1 MEMKKNMNE
10 QPTNDSSLKQALAA
24 AIKRGIRRGILFLIV
39 GVVLGVTCYQL
50 IEGPAPTLTEDNMFD
65 FANPNIR
72 YKYGMW
78 ASGMVAYIGIVLL
91 FVHRGMRKQLQD

>member
-1 MEMKKNMNE
+1 MEMMKNMNE
-10 QPTNDSSLKQALAA
+10 QPTYDSLLKQALVATT
-24 AIKRGIRRGILFLIV
+24 KRGIRRGILCLIV
-39 GVVLGVTCYQL
+39 GVILCVTCYQL

-78 ASGMVAYIGIVLL
+78 ASGLVAYIGIVLL
-91 FVHRGMRKQLQD
+91 FVHRGIQKQLQD